1 MHLTPI
7 SAHAATNY
15 AAMDGRGG
23 SAEEAALRRE
33 WARHEAVMAA
43 IADAGSQESS
53 IAARASERITAI
65 CRELGLDDSV
75 IELAHQARVMRWS
88 GGFGTGP
95 DSGCG

>member
-1 MHLTPI
+1 V
-7 SAHAATNY
+7 
-15 AAMDGRGG
+15 
-23 SAEEAALRRE
+23 EEAALRRE

-75 IELAHQARVMRWS
+75 IELAHQARVL
-88 GGFGTGP
+88 
-95 DSGCG
+95 C